1 MEATQNRYDA
11 HYFWQGDKTRLR
23 PVQGSDWEV
32 WYREATDSH
41 AGRLFNLGIEL
52 PTSPEMVQGWTE
64 KYANLSESNDALVFC
79 IETLASELVGV
90 ITLHSR
96 DEKNGRFSFGVR
108 VYRPYRRQGYAT
120 EAVRILLRYGF
131 HERRYQKANS
141 ACLEINTESI
151 RLHQTLG
158 FREEGLRRRHVYT
171 NGRYYDDI
179 LFGLTREEF
188 DDMEQAFGS
197 PKGAQR

>member
-1 MEATQNRYDA
+1 
-11 HYFWQGDKTRLR
+11 
-23 PVQGSDWEV
+23 
-32 WYREATDSH
+32 
-41 AGRLFNLGIEL
+41 
-52 PTSPEMVQGWTE
+52 
-64 KYANLSESNDALVFC
+64 
-79 IETLASELVGV
+79 
-90 ITLHSR
+90 
-96 DEKNGRFSFGVR
+96 
-108 VYRPYRRQGYAT
+108 
-120 EAVRILLRYGF
+120 LLRYGF